1 MTNRELIKRLEAIKE
16 SDPEAIEAAIE
27 KIKLLGKTA
36 EDIVELAIS
45 GMRRGQS

>member
-16 SDPEAIEAAIE
+16 SDPEAIAEAIE
-27 KIKLLGKTA
+27 KIKLLDKTA
-36 EDIVELAIS
+36 AEVIELAIS